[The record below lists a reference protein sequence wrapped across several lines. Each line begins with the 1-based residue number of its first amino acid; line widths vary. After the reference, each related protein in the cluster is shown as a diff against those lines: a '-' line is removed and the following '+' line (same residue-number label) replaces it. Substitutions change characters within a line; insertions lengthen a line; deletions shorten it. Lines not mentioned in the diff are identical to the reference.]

1 MEKKNVGKKK
11 TIYIILTVFVVFA
24 AVICAFTLPIKLSS
38 TPRRQAI
45 LKSR

>member
-11 TIYIILTVFVVFA
+11 TICIILTAFIVLA
-24 AVICAFTLPIKLSS
+24 AVICAFALPHK
-38 TPRRQAI
+38 AI